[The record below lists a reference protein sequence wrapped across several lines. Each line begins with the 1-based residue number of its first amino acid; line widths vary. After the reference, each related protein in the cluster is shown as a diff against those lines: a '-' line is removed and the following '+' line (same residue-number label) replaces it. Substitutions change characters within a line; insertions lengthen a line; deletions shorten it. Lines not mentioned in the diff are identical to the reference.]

1 MMKVNINSNY
11 DPSESKDFNNNKV
24 SDGWNINECEWKNGK
39 IIELTTKH
47 GISCNEYCDG
57 HRCNDS
63 WVATHAIMLDFDDG
77 RMTKEM
83 LLEKQ
88 EQWEFNSYVFSSQNH
103 QKEKIGKTCDRL
115 RVLIPL
121 EEPIRSDLD
130 LEAVKKALINKFPLV
145 DKGCMDKARWFAHG
159 TTEVSCFV
167 GDKKFLNW
175 RELLK
180 LPNKTKKPV
189 GRPKKDNN
197 DLYTFNLETELKDK
211 DRQVIKVKDIKEKTI
226 IFCPVCGD
234 APYRGNESHNA
245 FIDINDKGQYFI
257 FCSSCKARG
266 MGVSGEG
273 IYNLNSAAA
282 YLLKTKELRTAVFI
296 DRNSCQH
303 YSVSIENGA
312 VVIDRIKNQYFAA
325 QFCKSNN
332 LPIPEYY
339 PHARLKHKFDSDEI
353 INFEKGFVNKYIAPD
368 ILKIPVPE
376 GFKAKM
382 PEYIGR
388 LINHVFAGDREVID
402 HFINDLAYLVQT
414 RNKLITSY
422 LLQGTEG
429 TGKGLL
435 FKHVLRKIFGE
446 KYCSETDM
454 DAFDS
459 RFNDFLTD
467 NFLVLVSEVSANFTS
482 SERRGLSIVEKI
494 KMAITDQH
502 IQIEGKGKDRQNGE
516 NNCSFLFATNR
527 RHGIVLSNDDRRF
540 NVAPRQEKKIQ
551 NANWWPGY
559 VKLVK
564 LLEEELQRFIWLLKS
579 YPVNF
584 DLIGTVI
591 DNKPKQLLQ
600 AMSTTD
606 AEDFFEAVNNGDAD
620 FLYESI
626 VQKNIYNSQEKYS
639 EMGQRVNKVTS
650 GSKVSMVDLCE
661 LYNYINNKSLT
672 NKRFTSLAKM
682 YIKQEIRQ
690 LRENHTR
697 IQGII
702 VNWHYRY
709 DQEFFD
715 ATRRKDER
723 WFVENIDEQADP
735 KIKAT
740 VQDIL
745 QGVKLRPSN
754 LRLLYNH
761 ISPRRIEKEELKQ
774 LVTKYPNDLAIDWE
788 AEEDFPF

>member
-1 MMKVNINSNY
+1 MMKVNICSNY
-11 DPSESKDFNNNKV
+11 DPSKSKDFNNNKV
-24 SDGWNINECEWKNGK
+24 SDGWKINEREWKNDK
-39 IIELTTKH
+39 ISELTTKY
-47 GISCNEYCDG
+47 GISGNEYCDG

-63 WVATHAIMLDFDDG
+63 WVATHVIMLDFDDG

-83 LLEKQ
+83 LLKKQ
-88 EQWEFNSYVFSSQNH
+88 EGWEFNSYVFSSQNH
-103 QKEKIGKTCDRL
+103 QKEKNGETCDRL

-130 LEAVKKALINKFPLV
+130 LEAVKTALLNKFPLV
-145 DKGCMDKARWFAHG
+145 DSGFMDKSRWFAHG
-159 TTEVSCFV
+159 TTTVNHIV
-167 GDKKFLNW
+167 GNKKFLNW

-180 LPNKTKKPV
+180 SNKTKRPV
-189 GRPKKDNN
+189 GRPKKN
-197 DLYTFNLETELKDK
+197 DDELYTFTLETELKDK
-211 DRQVIKVKDIKEKTI
+211 DRQTIKVKDVTEKTI

-234 APYRGNESHNA
+234 APYRGNEGHNA
-245 FIDINDKGQYFI
+245 FIDINDKGLYFI
-257 FCSSCKARG
+257 FCSSCKARKN
-266 MGVSGEG
+266 GVSDGG
-273 IYNLNSAAA
+273 IYNLNSVDA

-296 DRNSCQH
+296 DRNTCQH
-303 YSVSIENGA
+303 YSVSIENGV
-312 VVIDRIKNQYFAA
+312 VVIDCIKSQYFAA

-332 LPIPEYY
+332 LPIPAYY
-339 PHARLKHKFDSDEI
+339 PHVRLKHVFDSDEI

-376 GFKAKM
+376 GFEAKI
-382 PEYIGR
+382 PGYIGR

-402 HFINDLAYLVQT
+402 YFINDLAYLVQT
-414 RNKLITSY
+414 RKKLITSY

-527 RHGIVLSNDDRRF
+527 RHGITLSNDDRRF
-540 NVAPRQEKKIQ
+540 NVAPRQEQKIQ
-551 NANWWPGY
+551 NADWWPGY
-559 VKLVK
+559 TNLVK
-564 LLEEELQRFIWLLKS
+564 LLEDELQTFIWFLKS
-579 YPVNF
+579 YSVEY

-606 AEDFFEAVNNGDAD
+606 AEDFFAAVNHGNAD
-620 FLYESI
+620 FLCENI
-626 VQKNIYNSQEKYS
+626 VQKEIYNGQEKYDQ
-639 EMGQRVNKVTS
+639 MRQRVDKVIS
-650 GSKVSMVDLCE
+650 GSKVSMADLCV

-682 YIKQEIRQ
+682 YLKQEIRQ
-690 LRENHTR
+690 LRDNGVR

-702 VNWHYRY
+702 VNWHCRFEH
-709 DQEFFD
+709 EFFD
-715 ATRRKDER
+715 AIRRQDER
-723 WFVENIDEQADP
+723 WFVENIDEEADRR
-735 KIKAT
+735 IEAT
-740 VQDIL
+740 AQDIL
-745 QGVKLRPSN
+745 HGVQLRPGN
-754 LRLLYNH
+754 LLFLYNH

-774 LVTKYPNDLAIDWE
+774 LVTKYPNDLALDWE
-788 AEEDFPF
+788 AEKDMPF